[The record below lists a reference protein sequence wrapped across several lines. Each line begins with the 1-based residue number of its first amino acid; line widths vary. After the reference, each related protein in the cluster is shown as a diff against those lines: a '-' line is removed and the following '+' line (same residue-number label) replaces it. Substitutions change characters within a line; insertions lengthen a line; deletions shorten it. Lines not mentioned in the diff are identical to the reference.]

1 MMIAILFPPHFCYD
15 LTPLTQVRI
24 AEFFG
29 VSEAMIAARG
39 CRRSWL
45 VEQEEEE
52 EEEEDALEMMKKRAE
67 ESFEE

>member
-1 MMIAILFPPHFCYD
+1 MMAMITILFPPHFCDD

-52 EEEEDALEMMKKRAE
+52 EDALEIMKKRAE